1 MMQRLFE
8 IIQQNKSQ
16 NQDLT
21 HILYKYITPV
31 NQRIK
36 ECKQILDQYPDYVPL
51 IIEKH
56 PNSKLDDFKKLKL
69 VIQGKMDI
77 LKVQS
82 VIRNNIKL
90 NENEAVSIFVH
101 NGFMEQLKLL
111 NLGSRL
117 SDLYK
122 SYKSTDG
129 FLYITYCEFSS
140 FG

>member
-1 MMQRLFE
+1 MMQMVFE
-8 IIQQNKSQ
+8 LIQQNNAQS
-16 NQDLT
+16 QDLT

-31 NQRIK
+31 NQRIN
-36 ECKQILDQYPDYVPL
+36 ECKQILEQYPDYVPL

-56 PNSKLDDFKKLKL
+56 PNSKLEDFKKRKL

-77 LKVQS
+77 LKIQS
-82 VIRNNIKL
+82 VIRSNIKL
-90 NENEAVSIFVH
+90 NSNEAVSIFVH
-101 NGFMEQLKLL
+101 NGYMEQLKLL

-122 SYKSTDG
+122 SYKSNDG